1 MWVSSTNDY
10 INNPIPT
17 HKIQETSQKREQKEH
32 KEEFSRTLSSGHVM
46 VAQLMNSYLL
56 PLSFSDSCLL

>member
-17 HKIQETSQKREQKEH
+17 HKIQETSQKRIGKPERPIGLEIA
-32 KEEFSRTLSSGHVM
+32 V
-46 VAQLMNSYLL
+46 
-56 PLSFSDSCLL
+56 